1 MKKMNMKKQ
10 FFILLPATI
19 LLLTSVVL
27 SQEFYPDLSNGYF
40 ALIDD
45 THKLQDNDGVVI
57 NEFMAKN
64 NSYVTD
70 PNGEYDDWIELY
82 NNSSEQ
88 IDLSGYYISDK
99 ADDPEKFQLPEGTM
113 IKAKS
118 YLILWADEDQEQ
130 EGIHT
135 NFKLSASGEELRLF
149 TPELVMIQE
158 VIFGEQ
164 EPDMSYSRIP
174 NGTGEFVIK
183 EPTFAENNEASISV
197 RSSSSFESEIIL
209 SPNPVQNMLKIS
221 NSNGNTLDIRII
233 NMSGVTVYEG
243 KISGTKYI
251 DCTRFP
257 AGVYMVIAGNKVKK
271 LIVM

>member
-1 MKKMNMKKQ
+1 MSKMNLKRR
-10 FFILLPATI
+10 FFILFPAII
-19 LLLTSVVL
+19 LLFTSAAL
-27 SQEFYPDLSNGYF
+27 SKDLHPDFGIGFF
-40 ALIDD
+40 ALLDD
-45 THKLQDNDGVVI
+45 NHKFLSNDGVVI

-64 NSYVTD
+64 NTYITD
-70 PNGEYDDWIELY
+70 PDGEYDDWIELY

-99 ADDPEKFQLPEGTM
+99 ADDPEKFQLPEGTI
-113 IKAKS
+113 IKAGS
-118 YLILWADEDQEQ
+118 YLIIWADEDQEQ
-130 EGIHT
+130 QGIHT

-183 EPTFAENNEASISV
+183 EPTFAENNETSISV
-197 RSSSSFESEIIL
+197 RSSSLDSDIEL
-209 SPNPVQNMLKIS
+209 SPNPVDEMLKIS
-221 NSNGNTLDIRII
+221 ISGAYTMEIKII
-233 NMSGVTVYEG
+233 SMSGVPVFEG
-243 KISGTKYI
+243 KMNGTKYI
-251 DCTRFP
+251 DCSKFAP
-257 AGVYMVIAGNKVKK
+257 GVYMVIAGKIVKK